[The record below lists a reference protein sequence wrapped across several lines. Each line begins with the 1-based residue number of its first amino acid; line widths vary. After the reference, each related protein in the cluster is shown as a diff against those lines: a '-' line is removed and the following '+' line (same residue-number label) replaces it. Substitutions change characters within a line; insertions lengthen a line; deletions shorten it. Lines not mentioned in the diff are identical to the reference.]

1 MPRDAQ
7 LAYIINQILIFTC
20 NYRNTRRLHSTL
32 FYKIKYVVH
41 LSRYG
46 VEASLG
52 SFGQPTALGVGL
64 ERKLLNRR

>member
-20 NYRNTRRLHSTL
+20 NYRNTWKLP
-32 FYKIKYVVH
+32 FQ
-41 LSRYG
+41 G

-52 SFGQPTALGVGL
+52 SFGQPTALAVGL